1 MTCDISR
8 EYFDWVCGFVYSANA
23 YRKNYHFSKLL
34 SRLYETDFYWLL
46 DDDANRAADGDVLR
60 YRFMD
65 ARYPSAPPVKF
76 FDEKPTSVLEVLIG
90 LSVRF
95 EEQIMVDPEV
105 GNRTGEWFWSMIM
118 TMGLGHMDDD
128 HYDAEQVDYILRRF
142 LDRQYEPNGE
152 GSIFKTKRNVDMRE
166 VGLWLQMS
174 WYLVDNYV

>member
-76 FDEKPTSVLEVLIG
+76 FDENRRASL
-90 LSVRF
+90 RF
-95 EEQIMVDPEV
+95 WLVYLLGSKNKSWSIRKLATEQ
-105 GNRTGEWFWSMIM
+105 
-118 TMGLGHMDDD
+118 
-128 HYDAEQVDYILRRF
+128 A
-142 LDRQYEPNGE
+142 NGF
-152 GSIFKTKRNVDMRE
+152 GR
-166 VGLWLQMS
+166 
-174 WYLVDNYV
+174 